1 MRHSFLA
8 VITAIAMFTASVPAQ
23 TAPASSSNTVAIPL
37 KNNPEMQQIFIADQ
51 VDRGN
56 NPYAKPGDP
65 QPQALDGKSIRAKD
79 DAREIRVHT
88 LLDTGQISTATD
100 YFRAALIFQHAGTS
114 DGYLLAHI
122 LAEVAVAKGDVSALW
137 LSAATL
143 DRYLINI
150 HQKQVFGTQFAAQ
163 PTSDAKLPYLWSQ
176 QDFDKATVSDP
187 LRSEFC
193 VSPLAAQQMGLPGPP
208 AGTGLSPC
216 PAKDKMKARQK

>member
-1 MRHSFLA
+1 MCHPFLA
-8 VITAIAMFTASVPAQ
+8 VITAIAICTASVPAQ
-23 TAPASSSNTVAIPL
+23 TATQSPSNPSPIPL
-37 KNNPEMQQIFIADQ
+37 KNNSEMQKIFLDDQ
-51 VDRGN
+51 FDRGN

-65 QPQALDGKSIRAKD
+65 QPLALDGKQVRAND

-163 PTSDAKLPYLWSQ
+163 PALDPKSPNAWSQ
-176 QDFDKATVSDP
+176 QDFDKTTVGDP
-187 LRSEFC
+187 LRAEFC
-193 VSPLAAQQMGLPGPP
+193 VAPLAAQQQGLPGPP
-208 AGTGLSPC
+208 VGTGLSPC
-216 PAKDKMKARQK
+216 PAKDKMKAQQK

>member
-1 MRHSFLA
+1 MRHPFLA
-8 VITAIAMFTASVPAQ
+8 VITAVAIGTASVPAQ
-23 TAPASSSNTVAIPL
+23 TAIQLQSNPSVVPL
-37 KNNPEMQQIFIADQ
+37 KNNSEMQKIFLDDQ
-51 VDRGN
+51 FDRGN

-65 QPQALDGKSIRAKD
+65 QPKALDGKLIRVND

-88 LLDTGQISTATD
+88 LLDTGEITAATD

-122 LAEVAVAKGDVSALW
+122 LAEVAVAKGDSSALW

-163 PTSDAKLPYLWSQ
+163 PALDTKSPDVWSQ
-176 QDFDKATVSDP
+176 QDFDKTTLGDA
-187 LRSEFC
+187 LRAEFC
-193 VSPLAAQQMGLPGPP
+193 VAPLAAQQKGLPGPP
-208 AGTGLSPC
+208 VGTGLSPC
-216 PAKDKMKARQK
+216 PAKDKMKAQQK